1 MFCVDF
7 RNHGVSYYRAGTH
20 RRYISDILLYSLHIT
35 SMDSVLLMRKMSSV
49 CNAGEAAGLAEAEQ
63 QQEQQEP
70 YSLVR
75 ADAGV
80 MNPTL
85 ALFKE
90 MPSLQV

>member
-1 MFCVDF
+1 M
-7 RNHGVSYYRAGTH
+7 SYYRAGTH

-35 SMDSVLLMRKMSSV
+35 SVDSVLLMRKMSSV
-49 CNAGEAAGLAEAEQ
+49 CNAGEAEAKQ
-63 QQEQQEP
+63 QQEQEEP
-70 YSLVR
+70 YSLVH

-85 ALFKE
+85 AFFKE